1 MATTTTKT
9 KPESGTTFTT
19 RNDIPAENRAK
30 LVSLLNQQLA
40 DTFDLM
46 SQTKFAHWNVKGPNF
61 YQLHKLFD
69 ELAEKLE
76 EHVDEIAERAT
87 ALGGVAMGTARQAA
101 AMSHTPEFPAGT
113 FKDMAVV
120 TALAERFAA
129 VGKATRAA
137 MHDAEELEDQDT
149 LDLFVEVSRDL
160 DQSLYFLESHLQA

>member
-9 KPESGTTFTT
+9 KAEGGTTFPT

-76 EHVDEIAERAT
+76 QHVDEIAERTT

-101 AMSHTPEFPAGT
+101 AMSHTAEFPAGT

-129 VGKATRAA
+129 VGKATRCA
-137 MHDAEELEDQDT
+137 MDVAEELNDQDT

-160 DQSLYFLESHLQA
+160 DQSLYFLESHLQG

>member
-69 ELAEKLE
+69 ELAEGLE
-76 EHVDEIAERAT
+76 EHVDEIAERVT
-87 ALGGVAMGTARQAA
+87 ALGGVATGTARQAA
-101 AMSHTPEFPAGT
+101 
-113 FKDMAVV
+113 
-120 TALAERFAA
+120 
-129 VGKATRAA
+129 
-137 MHDAEELEDQDT
+137 
-149 LDLFVEVSRDL
+149 
-160 DQSLYFLESHLQA
+160 